1 MDGSQM
7 TGKSA
12 EQIERERRQRHR
24 SIAIALALGALS
36 ILFYAATIVRM
47 GGNVANRPLT
57 IQLTLPVG
65 GALR

>member
-1 MDGSQM
+1 VTDKQA
-7 TGKSA
+7 TSA
-12 EQIERERRQRHR
+12 PDPARVREQRQRSR

-57 IQLTLPVG
+57 ILLMPVWS
-65 GALR
+65 AAR